1 MRLRLSSVVV
11 LALATAMSSGP
22 TSAHLQGCVE
32 PTAISAA
39 LAKLHASD
47 WRIVSLDQLRS
58 IWPTELAGKDCNPA
72 GCSDVWSADRIIN
85 GRCQCC
91 ATFFFKVQGNKQSRT
106 QWLDNLVINYSAP
119 QRAELGADQLGRWRN
134 DNWRDGTSESD
145 CLVSA

>member
-91 ATFFFKVQGNKQSRT
+91 ATFFFKVQGNKARPRT

-119 QRAELGADQLGRWRN
+119 QRAELGGRSTWPVA
-134 DNWRDGTSESD
+134 E
-145 CLVSA
+145 